1 MGIVKAAEM
10 SADIVGVCSKSVRTW
25 TTDFGYL
32 YKFSKTDFPEA
43 AKQCPVDEDF
53 IQNLMSSKLAGDALN
68 VKSMNVSLG
77 GKQAKLRDTVWQVH
91 L

>member
-1 MGIVKAAEM
+1 MGIGKAAEL
-10 SADIVGVCSKSVRTW
+10 SADIVGVCSKSVCTW
-25 TTDFGYL
+25 PTDFL
-32 YKFSKTDFPEA
+32 EA
-43 AKQCPVDEDF
+43 AEQCPVDEDF

-68 VKSMNVSLG
+68 VKSMNVGLG